1 MDDNELKAK
10 VSEEKSKRIQTISVN
25 ATIITALI
33 TASVSFLSGY
43 IDIRKDNHVHIREN
57 TKIELDYAE
66 KFMDTAL
73 AEDINVRLRFSE
85 YFMYIFPSADQRE
98 RWNQYYLLI
107 KDEQLQQMR
116 DSLKAEIQNPK

>member
-1 MDDNELKAK
+1 MDENQLKAK
-10 VSEEKSKRIQTISVN
+10 VAEEKTIRIKTISVN

-43 IDIRKDNHVHIREN
+43 IDIRKDNHLHIREN
-57 TKIELDYAE
+57 TKIELDFAE

-73 AEDINVRLRFSE
+73 EEDINVRLRFSQ

-116 DSLKAEIQNPK
+116 DSLKVEIQNPK